1 MVPKLSRNSHIGVKN
16 SQKIATVDTT
26 GRRTLVP
33 NTYSNLSF
41 VTATVPKL
49 SRNSHIGVKK
59 SPERRGYATATF
71 RHGQGSRSTN
81 FRFLGL
87 TVPKLWP
94 IEVLGKAA
102 CPGCAVQPTRTR
114 VQTLHWWMLTIP
126 GKVLKN
132 RRKKTSLE
140 DPVEKLPPCRFSE
153 KQAARSPGSNPME
166 PGVCFASYILRFMD
180 LNDSWWSTIRE
191 NRQKNRNPV
200 LEKQA
205 ARSPGSK
212 PDGARSVFCILK
224 S

>member
-1 MVPKLSRNSHIGVKN
+1 MKN
-16 SQKIATVDTT
+16 RQKIATDVNT
-26 GRRTLVP
+26 GRRTLVT

-41 VTATVPKL
+41 VTVAVPKL

-59 SPERRGYATATF
+59 SPVRRGYVTTTF

-81 FRFLGL
+81 FRCLGI

-102 CPGCAVQPTRTR
+102 CPVCAVQPTRTR
-114 VQTLHWWMLTIP
+114 VQTLHWWMSTIP

-191 NRQKNRNPV
+191 NRQKTEIQSRKSRLPGTRGSNPM
-200 LEKQA
+200 E
-205 ARSPGSK
+205 PGAGFPS
-212 PDGARSVFCILK
+212 
-224 S
+224 